1 MTEETNFGEGFVSL
15 DQWAN
20 LSILSNS
27 LRLLEDNSLNIS
39 LNLTY
44 GSKNLQKLAL
54 MDSRLISSLSISK
67 SLFNKKGT
75 VSLIIEDLFNEQDF
89 FETTSYLNQSS
100 QLFTNLDNRFI
111 KLGFSYKFGNT
122 KLSTNERTTDV
133 EERKRLKDLQKP

>member
-1 MTEETNFGEGFVSL
+1 M
-15 DQWAN
+15 
-20 LSILSNS
+20 
-27 LRLLEDNSLNIS
+27 
-39 LNLTY
+39 
-44 GSKNLQKLAL
+44 SKNLQKLAL

-111 KLGFSYKFGNT
+111 KLGFQ
-122 KLSTNERTTDV
+122 L
-133 EERKRLKDLQKP
+133 